1 MDLPYIII
9 SIISML
15 IVGFLYFK
23 TKTKRLNAH
32 HTIDSQGKKR
42 TFIPQSNL
50 SIGAA
55 LVILG
60 IIMDIGN
67 RSANYILIG
76 IGVILAIVDANK
88 ILSK

>member
-1 MDLPYIII
+1 MDQSFVIVSVISVVIIG
-9 SIISML
+9 
-15 IVGFLYFK
+15 VLYFK

-32 HTIDSQGKKR
+32 QTLNSQGKRR